1 MRNTRLRF
9 VVATVAMTFVLA
21 IAFGAF
27 GAVSN
32 AQVFGASTSLTVL
45 SGEVMVRH
53 GAGDFVAAN
62 DGDVL
67 NEGDTVRTGTDARAI
82 LTYFEGSTVTVEPDT
97 QLTIENSA
105 TLADG
110 STVVVMSQAFGRT
123 WHVVTKLI
131 TGSSKYD
138 VKTPANTASVR
149 GTAFEVTSDQNTTT
163 VTTTEGTVLSNTVD
177 PDDGRRVNVPV
188 AAGTTL
194 TQPKNEAATFARP
207 AAAPERKVTVTV
219 DATNSLVVDP
229 LGRANGITRSGRVV
243 LQTPGAQVKR
253 VDGKIVVTLP
263 NLPDGALATRVEKRN
278 EIDDDDVD
286 VEAKL
291 EDRDGNVVDLK
302 DKARSDGS
310 AKTLGVEF
318 KKNSGKSEGHAL
330 PDVATQALASPR
342 TGSAVQVLDGPYGT
356 KRLVTPAVT
365 EAPTK
370 KDDKDKKDAP
380 RPVPTP
386 RVPVP
391 TSAPTKRG

>member
-1 MRNTRLRF
+1 VRNTRLRF
-9 VVATVAMTFVLA
+9 VVATVALTFVLA

-32 AQVFGASTSLTVL
+32 AQVFGASTALTVL

-53 GAGDFVAAN
+53 GSGDFVAAK
-62 DGDVL
+62 DGQVL
-67 NEGDTVRTGTDARAI
+67 NEGDTLRTGADARAV
-82 LTYFEGSTVTVEPDT
+82 LTYFEGSTVTVEPET
-97 QLTIENSA
+97 QLTIESSA

-110 STVVVMSQAFGRT
+110 GTVVVMSQAFGRS

-149 GTAFEVTSDQNTTT
+149 GTAFEVASTENATT

-177 PDDGRRVNVPV
+177 PDNGRRVNVPV

-194 TQPKNEAATFARP
+194 TQPKNEAATFAHP
-207 AAAPERKVTVTV
+207 APAPERKVTVTV

-229 LGRANGITRSGRVV
+229 LGRANGVTKHGKVV
-243 LQTPGAQVKR
+243 VQTPGAQVKR

-263 NLPDGALATRVEKRN
+263 NLPDGAIATRVEKRN
-278 EIDDDDVD
+278 ALDDDDVD

-291 EDRDGNVVDLK
+291 EVQGGDVVDLK

-330 PDVATQALASPR
+330 ADGATQALASPR
-342 TGSAVQVLDGPYGT
+342 TGSPVQVLDGPHGT
-356 KRLVTPAVT
+356 KRLVTPAAT
-365 EAPTK
+365 DAPK
-370 KDDKDKKDAP
+370 NEDKDKKDAP
-380 RPVPTP
+380 RPASTP

>member
-1 MRNTRLRF
+1 VRNTRLRF
-9 VVATVAMTFVLA
+9 AVATVALTFVLA

-32 AQVFGASTSLTVL
+32 AQVFGASTSLTVI

-53 GAGDFVAAN
+53 GAGDFVAAT
-62 DGDVL
+62 DGQVL
-67 NEGDTVRTGTDARAI
+67 NEGDTVRTGPDARAV

-105 TLADG
+105 ALADG

-149 GTAFEVTSDQNTTT
+149 GTAFEVVSDQNATT
-163 VTTTEGTVLSNTVD
+163 VTTTEGTVLSNTVN
-177 PDDGRRVNVPV
+177 PDDGRRVRVPV

-194 TQPKNEAATFARP
+194 TQPTNEAATFARP

-219 DATNSLVVDP
+219 DATNTLVVDP
-229 LGRANGITRSGRVV
+229 LGRANGITRAGKKVV
-243 LQTPGAQVKR
+243 QTPGAQVQR

-263 NLPDGALATRVEKRN
+263 NLPDGAIATRVEKRN
-278 EIDDDDVD
+278 QLDDDDVD
-286 VEAKL
+286 VDARL

-310 AKTLGVEF
+310 AMILGVEF
-318 KKNSGKSEGHAL
+318 KKNSGKSEGRAL
-330 PDVATQALASPR
+330 ADEATRALASPR
-342 TGSAVQVLDGPYGT
+342 TGSAAQVVDGPYGT
-356 KRLVTPAVT
+356 KRLVNPAAT
-365 EAPTK
+365 SAPAK
-370 KDDKDKKDAP
+370 KDDRKDLP
-380 RPVPTP
+380 RPATP
-386 RVPVP
+386 DRVPVP

>member
-1 MRNTRLRF
+1 
-9 VVATVAMTFVLA
+9 VATVALTFVLA
-21 IAFGAF
+21 IAFGAL

-45 SGEVMVRH
+45 SGDVMVRH
-53 GAGDFVAAN
+53 GSGDFVAAL
-62 DGDVL
+62 DGQLL
-67 NEGDTVRTGTDARAI
+67 NEGDTVRTGTAGRAV

-97 QLTIENSA
+97 QLTIESSA

-110 STVVVMSQAFGRT
+110 GTVVVMSQAFGRT

-149 GTAFEVTSDQNTTT
+149 GTAFEVVSSENATTL
-163 VTTTEGTVLSNTVD
+163 TTTEGTVLSNTVS
-177 PDDGRRVNVPV
+177 PDDGRRVNAPV

-219 DATNSLVVDP
+219 DATNTLVVDP
-229 LGRANGITRSGRVV
+229 LGRANGVTRSGKVV
-243 LQTPGAQVKR
+243 VQTPGAQVKR

-278 EIDDDDVD
+278 EIDDDDVA
-286 VEAKL
+286 VEAQL

-302 DKARSDGS
+302 DRARSDGS

-318 KKNSGKSEGHAL
+318 KKSSGKSEGRAL
-330 PDVATQALASPR
+330 ADEATQALASPR
-342 TGSAVQVLDGPYGT
+342 TGAAVQVVDGPHGT

-365 EAPTK
+365 AAPAK
-370 KDDKDKKDAP
+370 RDDKDKKDKKDAP
-380 RPVPTP
+380 RPASTPRALAPTP
-386 RVPVP
+386 
-391 TSAPTKRG
+391 APSKRG

>member
-9 VVATVAMTFVLA
+9 AVATVALTFVLA

-53 GAGDFVAAN
+53 GAGDFVAAF
-62 DGDVL
+62 DGQVL
-67 NEGDTVRTGTDARAI
+67 NEGDTVRTGTDARAV

-105 TLADG
+105 ALADG

-149 GTAFEVTSDQNTTT
+149 GTAFEVSSDENATT
-163 VTTTEGTVLSNTVD
+163 VTTTEGTVLSSTVN

-194 TQPKNEAATFARP
+194 TQPKNEAATFSR
-207 AAAPERKVTVTV
+207 AADAPERKVTVTV
-219 DATNSLVVDP
+219 DATNTLVVDP
-229 LGRANGITRSGRVV
+229 LGRANGITRSGKVIV
-243 LQTPGAQVKR
+243 QTPGAQVKR

-291 EDRDGNVVDLK
+291 EDRDGTVVDLK

-310 AKTLGVEF
+310 AKLVGFEF
-318 KKNSGKSEGHAL
+318 KKNSGKSDGHAL
-330 PDVATQALASPR
+330 ADNAAQALASPR
-342 TGSAVQVLDGPYGT
+342 TGSGAQVVDGPHGT
-356 KRLVTPAVT
+356 KRLVTPAAT
-365 EAPTK
+365 PAPAK
-370 KDDKDKKDAP
+370 KDDRDKKDAP
-380 RPVPTP
+380 GPASTP

-391 TSAPTKRG
+391 TAAPSKRG